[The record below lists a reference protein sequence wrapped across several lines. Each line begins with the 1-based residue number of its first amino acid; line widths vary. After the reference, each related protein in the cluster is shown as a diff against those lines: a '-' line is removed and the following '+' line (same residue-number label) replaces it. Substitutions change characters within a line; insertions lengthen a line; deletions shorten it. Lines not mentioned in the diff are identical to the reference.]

1 MWLLEQKYKHSYITH
16 KKLFSRVNKHLR
28 KKEYTSCN
36 TQCKETQ
43 YIIIKRYDRVD
54 TKPVIINASE
64 FVTY

>member
-43 YIIIKRYDRVD
+43 YI
-54 TKPVIINASE
+54 
-64 FVTY
+64 